1 MRFFIFIVFMYK
13 YECVSCGFYTSNKT
27 DYTRHLSR
35 PKHLTIQSNLGN
47 SKNFSCHCGK
57 VYLHQSSYSRHSIKC
72 NPKITSVDSITE
84 SLCLEVIKNNKE
96 FCQEMMKQQNE
107 ILSKAM
113 EQQAGAIIKLA
124 EHQNNVSN
132 NMSNSHNNSHNNNN
146 NSHNKVF
153 NLQFFLNEQCKDAMN
168 ITDFVNNLKIS
179 IADLEET
186 GRLGYVDGISK
197 IIIDNLRQ
205 LDTYKRPI
213 HCSDIKRE
221 VFYIRDDDKWHKEK
235 DELITM
241 KKFVKIV
248 GIKNIQQISEWLKL
262 YPEAIQ
268 SDSRKNNM
276 YHKITDSSMSGET
289 EDEQSKNVNKIIKNI
304 ANEVII
310 DKLC

>member
-1 MRFFIFIVFMYK
+1 MYK
-13 YECVSCGFYTSNKT
+13 YECVSCGFHTSNKT
-27 DYTRHLSR
+27 DYNRHLSR
-35 PKHLTIQSNLGN
+35 PKHLNIQDSLAN
-47 SKNFSCHCGK
+47 SKNLSCDCGK
-57 VYLHQSSYSRHSIKC
+57 VYLHQSSYSRHKKRCGKGS
-72 NPKITSVDSITE
+72 NNKINIDSITE

-96 FCQEMMKQQNE
+96 FCQEMMKQQND

-113 EQQAGAIIKLA
+113 EQQVGVIMKVTEHGLA
-124 EHQNNVSN
+124 
-132 NMSNSHNNSHNNNN
+132 NNSHNINTNTTNNLNNTSHN

-221 VFYIRDDDKWHKEK
+221 VFYIKDDDKWHKEK
-235 DELITM
+235 DELITI

-248 GIKNIQQISEWLKL
+248 GIKNIQQIGEWIKL

-268 SDSRKNNM
+268 SYSRKNNM

-289 EDEQSKNVNKIIKNI
+289 EDEQSKNLNKIIKNI

-310 DKLC
+310 DKIGF

>member
-1 MRFFIFIVFMYK
+1 MK
-13 YECVSCGFYTSNKT
+13 YNCEFCNYNTKVRKEYN
-27 DYTRHLSR
+27 RHLDTR
-35 PKHLTIQSNLGN
+35 KHYEIVN
-47 SKNFSCHCGK
+47 SHEKYTCHCGK
-57 VYLHQSSYSRHSIKC
+57 VYLHQSSYSRHKQTC
-72 NPKITSVDSITE
+72 VKDTNNKINVESITE

-107 ILSKAM
+107 ILTKVM
-113 EQQAGAIIKLA
+113 EQQAGVITKVA
-124 EHQNNVSN
+124 EHGTN
-132 NMSNSHNNSHNNNN
+132 NNSHNTNTNNISHN

-186 GRLGYVDGISK
+186 GKLGYVDGISK

-213 HCSDIKRE
+213 HCSDMKRE
-221 VFYIRDDDKWHKEK
+221 VFYIKDDDKWHKEK
-235 DELITM
+235 DELITL

-248 GIKNIQQISEWLKL
+248 GIKNIQLISEWIKL

-268 SDSRKNNM
+268 SNSRKNNM

-289 EDEQSKNVNKIIKNI
+289 EDEQSKNLNKIIKNI

-310 DKLC
+310 DKTGCN